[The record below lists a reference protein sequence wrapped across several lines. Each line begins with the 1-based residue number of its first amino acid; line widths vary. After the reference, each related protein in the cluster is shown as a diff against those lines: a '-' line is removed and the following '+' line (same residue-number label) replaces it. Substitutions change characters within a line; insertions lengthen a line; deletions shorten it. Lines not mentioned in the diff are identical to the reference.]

1 MGDVKMRLLQK
12 FKKDGASPKYEGSS
26 NYAYFATRVRAMKSK
41 LLPKET
47 YPRLMNMSVSEIT
60 RFIEESGYK
69 QDIDELARTYDGVDL
84 IEHGLN
90 RNLAMTFT
98 KLIDI
103 SEGEPNY
110 LITEYLRNYDVWNLK
125 TILRGKYFNATT
137 DEIKEALVSAGQ
149 FSYTFLSE
157 LADKSSYG
165 EVVAA
170 LEGTEY
176 YPTLKAYDETNLSEI
191 ENRLDKMYYDGL
203 FNVIGESKS
212 KDRKLFAT
220 FIKTEIDI
228 KNVKTLFR
236 LKKADVDSEE
246 ILDLI
251 IDGGLELSIKNIKK
265 LLPLSY
271 DDFIQA
277 LSKYSYW
284 DSISETISS
293 DTDSLI
299 DVETQLTKHSLKSAS
314 SFSHVYPLS
323 IVPIMDY
330 IISKRNEVNNLR
342 IIARGKAANLSD
354 DIIKNQL
361 VI

>member
-1 MGDVKMRLLQK
+1 MRLLQK
-12 FKKDGASPKYEGSS
+12 FRTGRKSSQYSGSS
-26 NYAYFATRVRAMKSK
+26 NYAYFATRVRAMKSN

-47 YPRLMNMSVSEIT
+47 YPRLMNMGISEIT

-69 QDIDELARTYDGVDL
+69 QDIDELARTYNGVDL

-98 KLIDI
+98 KLINI

-110 LITEYLRNYDVWNLK
+110 LLTEYLKNYDVWNLK
-125 TILRGKYFNATT
+125 TILRGKYYDASP

-149 FSYTFLSE
+149 FSYTFLSD
-157 LADKSSYG
+157 LAGKSSYG
-165 EVVAA
+165 EVIAA
-170 LEGTEY
+170 FEGTEY
-176 YPTLKAYDETNLSEI
+176 HPILKNYDETNLSEI

-203 FNVIGESKS
+203 FNVIGGSKS

-228 KNVKTLFR
+228 KNLKTLLR
-236 LKKADVDSEE
+236 LKKAEVDNDE

-271 DDFIQA
+271 DDFVQS
-277 LSKYSYW
+277 LNKYSYW
-284 DSISETISS
+284 DSISDALTS

-299 DVETQLTKHSLKSAS
+299 NVETQLTKHSLKSAS

-342 IIARGKAANLSD
+342 IITRGKAANLSD
-354 DIIKNQL
+354 EIIKNQL